1 MKNFFSIA
9 IPNPCHENWNH
20 MTPEAKGRYCNSCA
34 KTVIDF
40 TKMDTYK
47 IQNFIFDNQEN
58 RICGHFNQTQLNSVN
73 LRIPLH
79 VIAHPKSFYKSF
91 ILALLIAMGPSLMSC
106 TNKHGETR
114 KIDSIE
120 IVDSLT
126 KQIVK
131 IEDLEKT
138 CTTSSTNTKDSIL
151 KPPIDLPDLVDGMLF
166 TETVGDID
174 IIEEA
179 PTAIDSVEVIE
190 LEEFEEEVTLGIIIT
205 EEEEKIIP
213 LHDDHQ
219 LTLDLHVVDSP
230 PEFPSTPKNLSI
242 EEKRHY
248 FIKRISQFIDNNIEV
263 EQLNSF
269 LKERQRFTA
278 NFIIDKFGV
287 IQDIRIRSPH
297 ARLEQLT
304 LDVLQK
310 LPKLIPAKHK
320 GKPVN
325 LMHTLPIL
333 FQLED

>member
-1 MKNFFSIA
+1 MKNFFAIA

-20 MTPEAKGRYCNSCA
+20 MTPEAKGRFCNSCA

-40 TKMDTYK
+40 TQMDTYE
-47 IQNFIFDNQEN
+47 IQNFIIDNQEN
-58 RICGHFNQTQLNSVN
+58 RICGHFKQTQLDSVN

-91 ILALLIAMGPSLMSC
+91 LLALLIAMGTSLMSC

-126 KQIVK
+126 KKNIK
-131 IEDLEKT
+131 IEDLETT
-138 CTTSSTNTKDSIL
+138 CSTASTSTKDSIL
-151 KPPIDLPDLVDGMLF
+151 KHRIDLPVLVDGMLI
-166 TETVGDID
+166 TETVGDIE

-179 PTAIDSVEVIE
+179 PIAIDSVEVIE
-190 LEEFEEEVTLGIIIT
+190 LEEFKGDVTLGIIIT
-205 EEEEKIIP
+205 NEEEKIT
-213 LHDDHQ
+213 LNGDQ
-219 LTLDLHVVDSP
+219 ELTLDLYVADSP
-230 PEFPSTPKNLSI
+230 PEFPMTPKNLSI
-242 EEKRHY
+242 EEKRLY

-263 EQLNSF
+263 EQLDSF
-269 LKERQRFTA
+269 LNGRQRLTA
-278 NFIIDKFGV
+278 NFIINKLGV
-287 IQDIRIRSPH
+287 IQNIRIRSPH
-297 ARLEQLT
+297 ASLEQLT

-325 LMHTLPIL
+325 LMHTLPII